1 MRLFMASAALLF
13 VSSSAAAQSRWTLST
28 GPEWSRGIPQIR
40 TWGAR
45 FRAEYDLTP
54 PNSVFGL
61 RLEGGARWNPPQ
73 SYYFFD
79 GIGTWAATDEEQ
91 FDVLLGFN
99 ASLAAPIP
107 GPVSPYASLGVYRR
121 QQWTSGYHSFG
132 LSDSSSIRYEGT
144 YSRANIVDGLG
155 FGLRARLGGRLFQIE
170 YRRLYDHNGL
180 TFGTRLP
187 F

>member
-45 FRAEYDLTP
+45 FRAEYDLIP

-91 FDVLLGFN
+91 FEVLLGFN

-107 GPVSPYASLGVYRR
+107 GLGSPSPRLGLYRR
-121 QQWTSGYHSFG
+121 PQWTSGSQTFGVSPSLITYH
-132 LSDSSSIRYEGT
+132 GT
-144 YSRANIVDGLG
+144 FSRANIVGGLG
-155 FGLRARLGGRLFQIE
+155 LGLRTRLGSHSFQIE
-170 YRRLYDHNGL
+170 YRRLYDNNGL